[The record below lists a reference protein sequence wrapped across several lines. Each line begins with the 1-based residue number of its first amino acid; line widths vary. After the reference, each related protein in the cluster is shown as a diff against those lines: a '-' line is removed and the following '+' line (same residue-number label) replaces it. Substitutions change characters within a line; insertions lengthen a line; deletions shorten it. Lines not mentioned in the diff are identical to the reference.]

1 MAEPGSGG
9 HNASQN
15 NVVFVDT
22 SLDTH
27 LALLVSD
34 SDTVSDLKKKIL
46 YEHPL
51 CFPNVG
57 KIQIHALKVK
67 RKGFFYHLSD
77 SMLVKS
83 AFDGVKNNWFLGVDA
98 SQSVEHGENQHSHI
112 PNSNDLLA
120 CFGIKN
126 STLFDRV
133 DLLCDGPLNKPSNLA
148 DSSLRPVRS
157 YTNAKDTT
165 PKVDYDDSSNS
176 GRQVLK
182 EKDASDHGFGKDAL
196 QQYLIVPEN
205 SLTKAVREVSFDM
218 RRGIK
223 ETPDEPCRSS
233 SANTS
238 KRKVSKTK
246 STNNLGRQAVV
257 TGELGNCITN
267 EFKNDFDVQA
277 NKLSEEASES
287 IPHGKRKHKIEN
299 ENGDQGPLKENGALT
314 CDSNKE
320 TSKAVSS
327 ASQHSVADAL
337 RINGMSDNIRVAPL
351 EDAHL
356 LETGSTSVKS
366 KKRRNKS
373 SNLLNQVVAAAPP
386 SGKVVGEEIS
396 GVTVRNKYKDSS
408 GEPGA
413 VSVPRE
419 GGATISETGRIS
431 MKEKEGDPIHE
442 VEENNELRS
451 SLMDKQ
457 KTNATLDGLA
467 SVPSKNV
474 HLLGI
479 DSSSGKKKRKKKSS
493 KPLTEVVSAVPS
505 SGKDDKE
512 ESSRVTVG
520 INMKDSSNEP
530 HAAGDSGQ
538 GAMTSELRGILQDE
552 MQYDPFYE
560 SGENDK
566 VAGLD
571 MSDTDAG
578 NVKKLSDLQKDIEL
592 SSRPEN
598 TVLNDD
604 GNCKTDDTDGVE
616 RERAS
621 SHNRDPKGIMSE
633 KVKPLSQDKVNINAK
648 EVIATTKLLDETV
661 IVGDRRSGK
670 KGKKKRKTE
679 DSVGGTLL
687 KSGIEQVKYSDWDR
701 HTSENGDHSSVKA
714 NKEESNSR
722 TEEEVSRIK
731 AVSTSLLGTGQKTGD
746 VHGNE
751 LESLQHITKRKA
763 NAENE
768 DEKMRKKSK
777 KKRNSTTKDQ
787 DVDHKDATPSADNQ
801 KKVEA
806 SSRMINEKQG
816 CEGISR
822 DGNSS
827 TIQLPK
833 DGYAKHMLDPE
844 KKLLKVSRSKDSVG
858 RSLVKSGIKDAK
870 NSEHDTSSAD
880 RHKTGS
886 GDHFGDKAK
895 KEGRNLQK
903 GKEVSKMKTDGTSL
917 LGTGQQSGDVHGDE
931 VDSVQHISK
940 TQANGENMEEKMRK
954 KPKKKKNST
963 AKNLLGSQTKDQDV
977 GHKDSTPSA
986 DNQRTVEASSK
997 MTNEKQGSGGK
1008 SQADKSSTTLQLQGS
1023 LPNDEGAEHT
1033 LNPEK
1038 KLLKVSRIGRNDSQS
1053 PKSHESTSVLEDARR
1068 SKVDTASVTS
1078 INSERKS
1085 AAFIVSNSKLG
1096 NSKYI
1101 VHPNKLGNGSQSG
1114 VGQGVRKAND
1124 IGEVVNSSE
1133 HEKSLLAKSGAIFK
1147 DDRSYE
1153 SKMRNGGGR
1162 SIKKG
1167 SSSGAKGMTLD
1178 TILRSSSRYKKAKQ
1192 TADQSQLEET
1202 ESQRVD
1208 FVPDSLAD
1216 L

>member
-1 MAEPGSGG
+1 
-9 HNASQN
+9 
-15 NVVFVDT
+15 
-22 SLDTH
+22 
-27 LALLVSD
+27 
-34 SDTVSDLKKKIL
+34 
-46 YEHPL
+46 
-51 CFPNVG
+51 
-57 KIQIHALKVK
+57 
-67 RKGFFYHLSD
+67 
-77 SMLVKS
+77 
-83 AFDGVKNNWFLGVDA
+83 
-98 SQSVEHGENQHSHI
+98 
-112 PNSNDLLA
+112 
-120 CFGIKN
+120 
-126 STLFDRV
+126 
-133 DLLCDGPLNKPSNLA
+133 
-148 DSSLRPVRS
+148 
-157 YTNAKDTT
+157 
-165 PKVDYDDSSNS
+165 
-176 GRQVLK
+176 
-182 EKDASDHGFGKDAL
+182 
-196 QQYLIVPEN
+196 
-205 SLTKAVREVSFDM
+205 
-218 RRGIK
+218 
-223 ETPDEPCRSS
+223 
-233 SANTS
+233 
-238 KRKVSKTK
+238 
-246 STNNLGRQAVV
+246 
-257 TGELGNCITN
+257 
-267 EFKNDFDVQA
+267 
-277 NKLSEEASES
+277 
-287 IPHGKRKHKIEN
+287 
-299 ENGDQGPLKENGALT
+299 
-314 CDSNKE
+314 
-320 TSKAVSS
+320 
-327 ASQHSVADAL
+327 
-337 RINGMSDNIRVAPL
+337 
-351 EDAHL
+351 
-356 LETGSTSVKS
+356 
-366 KKRRNKS
+366 
-373 SNLLNQVVAAAPP
+373 
-386 SGKVVGEEIS
+386 
-396 GVTVRNKYKDSS
+396 
-408 GEPGA
+408 
-413 VSVPRE
+413 
-419 GGATISETGRIS
+419 
-431 MKEKEGDPIHE
+431 
-442 VEENNELRS
+442 
-451 SLMDKQ
+451 
-457 KTNATLDGLA
+457 
-467 SVPSKNV
+467 
-474 HLLGI
+474 
-479 DSSSGKKKRKKKSS
+479 
-493 KPLTEVVSAVPS
+493 
-505 SGKDDKE
+505 
-512 ESSRVTVG
+512 
-520 INMKDSSNEP
+520 
-530 HAAGDSGQ
+530 
-538 GAMTSELRGILQDE
+538 
-552 MQYDPFYE
+552 
-560 SGENDK
+560 
-566 VAGLD
+566 

-578 NVKKLSDLQKDIEL
+578 NGKSKRDASEEETFVGPERMKNSKSSNFVDLKCLPSVGAKELSDLQKDIEL

-731 AVSTSLLGTGQKTGD
+731 AVSTSLLGTGQKAGD

-903 GKEVSKMKTDGTSL
+903 GKEVSKMKTDGASL

-931 VDSVQHISK
+931 VESVQHISK

-986 DNQRTVEASSK
+986 NNQRTVEASSK

-1101 VHPNKLGNGSQSG
+1101 VHPNKLGNGSHSG

-1147 DDRSYE
+1147 DDSTETSEDVEGFDNSDASTKTPSNNSFSSDYSDGE
-1153 SKMRNGGGR
+1153 SNGNLNSPQNGN
-1162 SIKKG
+1162 SFFIW
-1167 SSSGAKGMTLD
+1167 TFLD
-1178 TILRSSSRYKKAKQ
+1178 Q
-1192 TADQSQLEET
+1192 
-1202 ESQRVD
+1202 
-1208 FVPDSLAD
+1208 
-1216 L
+1216 